1 MYPTF
6 IEVSLRTDV
15 DSGELLAMLQDGESL
30 GSWEK
35 DGILHLFWPEDRWNA
50 AALED
55 LKNVLAQM
63 GMDVRDEDLTVTA
76 VPDQDWNATWAA
88 SLQPILLGRH
98 VRIRQSWHAADPEF
112 RGIELVIDPKRAFGT
127 GYHATTQLVVEWLEA
142 HIHGGERVLD
152 IGTGSAILA
161 MTAIRLGAAS
171 ALGIDNDPVAVECAA
186 EYAGVNGFGGEL
198 ELRVASFEDLDE
210 GKFDVV
216 VANLDIRTLPRLC
229 EFLKQLMADGAIAC
243 LSGLQEQ
250 DYEEV
255 AAALAKA
262 GLTITAR
269 RQRDDWLSLSLR
281 RGSAESIGY
290 A

>member
-6 IEVSLRTDV
+6 IEVSLRTEI

-50 AALED
+50 AALDD
-55 LKNVLAQM
+55 LKKVLAQM
-63 GMDVRDEDLTVTA
+63 GAGDADLTVTA

-88 SLQPILLGRH
+88 SLQPILLGRR
-98 VRIRQSWHAADPEF
+98 VRIRQSWHAVDPEF

-127 GYHATTQLVVEWLEA
+127 GYHATTQLVVEWLEEN
-142 HIHGGERVLD
+142 IRGGERVLD

-161 MTAIRLGAAS
+161 MTANRLGAAS
-171 ALGIDNDPVAVECAA
+171 ALGIDNDPVAVEYAQ
-186 EYAGVNGFGGEL
+186 EYAALNGFGAEL
-198 ELRVASFEDLDE
+198 ELRVASFEDLDA
-210 GKFDVV
+210 GRFDVI

-229 EFLKQLMADGAIAC
+229 EFLKRLMADGAVAC

-255 AAALAKA
+255 AAALGRA
-262 GLTITAR
+262 GFTITD
-269 RQRDDWLSLSLR
+269 RQHRENWLSLSLR
-281 RGSAESIGY
+281 S
-290 A
+290 

>member
-6 IEVSLRTDV
+6 IEVSFRTEI
-15 DSGELLAMLQDGESL
+15 DSGELLAMLQNGESL

-50 AALED
+50 AALDD
-55 LKNVLAQM
+55 LKKVLAQM
-63 GMDVRDEDLTVTA
+63 GAGDADLTIIA
-76 VPDQDWNATWAA
+76 VPDQDWNANWAA
-88 SLQPILLGRH
+88 SLQPILLGRR
-98 VRIRQSWHAADPEF
+98 VRIRQSWHAADPGF
-112 RGIELVIDPKRAFGT
+112 SGIELVIDPKRAFGT

-142 HIHGGERVLD
+142 HIRGGERVLD
-152 IGTGSAILA
+152 IGTGSSILA

-171 ALGIDNDPVAVECAA
+171 ALGLDSDPVAVECAQ
-186 EYAGVNGFGGEL
+186 EYASVNGFGRDL
-198 ELRVASFEDLDE
+198 ELRVASFEDLDA

-229 EFLKQLMADGAIAC
+229 EFLKRLMADGARAC

-255 AAALAKA
+255 VAALDRA
-262 GLTITAR
+262 GLTVIDR
-269 RQRDDWLSLSLR
+269 FQREDWLSLSLR
-281 RGSAESIGY
+281 
-290 A
+290 

>member
-63 GMDVRDEDLTVTA
+63 GTGVRDEDLTVTA
-76 VPDQDWNATWAA
+76 VPDQDWNANWAA
-88 SLQPILLGRH
+88 SLQPILLGRR
-98 VRIRQSWHAADPEF
+98 VRVRQSWHAADPEF

-142 HIHGGERVLD
+142 HIRGGERVLD
-152 IGTGSAILA
+152 VGTGSAILA

-186 EYAGVNGFGGEL
+186 GVCRHRMVSAGSWNCGSRRL
-198 ELRVASFEDLDE
+198 KIWMRASSMWLWQISTSERCRAC
-210 GKFDVV
+210 
-216 VANLDIRTLPRLC
+216 AN
-229 EFLKQLMADGAIAC
+229 
-243 LSGLQEQ
+243 S
-250 DYEEV
+250 
-255 AAALAKA
+255 
-262 GLTITAR
+262 
-269 RQRDDWLSLSLR
+269 
-281 RGSAESIGY
+281 
-290 A
+290 

>member
-6 IEVSLRTDV
+6 IEVSLRTEI

-50 AALED
+50 AALDD
-55 LKNVLAQM
+55 LKKVLAQM
-63 GMDVRDEDLTVTA
+63 GAGDADLTVTA

-88 SLQPILLGRH
+88 SLQPILLGRR
-98 VRIRQSWHAADPEF
+98 VRIRQSWHAVDPEF

-127 GYHATTQLVVEWLEA
+127 GYHATTQLVVEWLEEN
-142 HIHGGERVLD
+142 IRGGERVLD

-161 MTAIRLGAAS
+161 MTANRLGAAS
-171 ALGIDNDPVAVECAA
+171 ALGIDNDPVAVECAQ
-186 EYAGVNGFGGEL
+186 EYAALNGFGAEL
-198 ELRVASFEDLDE
+198 ELRVASFEDLDA
-210 GKFDVV
+210 GRFDVI

-229 EFLKQLMADGAIAC
+229 EFLKRLMADGAVAC

-255 AAALAKA
+255 AAALGRA
-262 GLTITAR
+262 GFTITD
-269 RQRDDWLSLSLR
+269 RQHRENWLSLSLR
-281 RGSAESIGY
+281 S
-290 A
+290 